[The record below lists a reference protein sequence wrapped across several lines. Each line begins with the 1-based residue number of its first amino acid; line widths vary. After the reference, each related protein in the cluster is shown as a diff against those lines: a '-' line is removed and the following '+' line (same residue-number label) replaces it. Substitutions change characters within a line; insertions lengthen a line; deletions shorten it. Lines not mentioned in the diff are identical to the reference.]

1 MFLTRSWKP
10 RKLSPALRSGGFVVD
25 KVALPS
31 TGGWVARHGRTLGD
45 CRQLGARRG
54 RKPFTV
60 NSLAH
65 ILNNRAYIGEYR
77 YGDIGQIGAAIESI
91 SSNFSNALW
100 DDHIFRFTE
109 RLLLPPAHGAQKGW
123 QHCGGKYETGSLI
136 GAFHTALICRILE
149 SSKFGG
155 VPLDLFLEYSTPPY
169 TKTSTGIRSY
179 LFEKLASHQIY
190 IPFGSVR

>member
-1 MFLTRSWKP
+1 MLLTRW
-10 RKLSPALRSGGFVVD
+10 RCRVPAAGWP
-25 KVALPS
+25 A
-31 TGGWVARHGRTLGD
+31 TGGHWAIVGSWEQG
-45 CRQLGARRG
+45 GEWG
-54 RKPFTV
+54 KPFTV

-136 GAFHTALICRILE
+136 GAFHTALICRISE

-155 VPLDLFLEYSTPPY
+155 VPLDLF
-169 TKTSTGIRSY
+169 
-179 LFEKLASHQIY
+179 
-190 IPFGSVR
+190 